1 MGQKITDPI
10 VLALLEAAQIDED
23 DRQAL
28 EDSNVALVAAL
39 RGMVWKPGA
48 ESEKAARILL
58 TKVDEKSLKIERG

>member
-10 VLALLEAAQIDED
+10 ILALLEASQIDED

-39 RGMVWKPGA
+39 RGVVGIRNR
-48 ESEKAARILL
+48 ESLKVARDLL
-58 TKVDEKSLKIERG
+58 TQVDAKRLKIKRS